1 VIPGLTTLIATF
13 SKVGL
18 SGILGFFQKRQA
30 MKEAELNHR
39 HEIELMRETASI
51 QKDLGAMRLEEV
63 QHQSE
68 AQVLTAAMQAEGVE
82 GAARQR
88 AYTAEGKD
96 VRQWVRDLRGAT
108 RPGITWLLGLA
119 IVYLAYTG
127 VAGLVPV
134 IIAAFETAIGFWFGS
149 KLVEQAKGKR

>member
-1 VIPGLTTLIATF
+1 MIPGLITLGTAF
-13 SKVGL
+13 AKMGV
-18 SGILGFFQKRQA
+18 SGILDFFQKRQA
-30 MKEAELNHR
+30 MKEAEQSHR
-39 HEIELMRETASI
+39 HELELMDKSAQI
-51 QKDLGAMRLEEV
+51 QKELGAMRLEEV

-68 AQVLTAAMQAEGVE
+68 AQVLTAAMQAQGVA
-82 GAARQR
+82 GAARQL